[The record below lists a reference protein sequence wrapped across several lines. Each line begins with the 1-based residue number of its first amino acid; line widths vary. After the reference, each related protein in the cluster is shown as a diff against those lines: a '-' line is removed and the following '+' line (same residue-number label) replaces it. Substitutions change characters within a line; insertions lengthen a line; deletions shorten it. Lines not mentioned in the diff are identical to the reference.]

1 MTTLS
6 LNIDARGAQKGAKD
20 FKRATDQVKTSAMQ
34 ADSAVEQMGTSVAKT
49 GRGMSGRT
57 TFIFQNT
64 ANQLGDIAVQASMG
78 TNMFRV
84 LGMQLPQIAGGFA
97 LLGGSLGVVAPILG
111 VIAAI
116 GFPILATMTSFGRS
130 AGDAAEELNK
140 VKMALDDLRGFDK
153 ILEAQLVAPIDKAHA
168 AAQRLIDILRRKAFE
183 EVRTGLSKS
192 LSDFFKP
199 FQDRADK
206 LNTSLE
212 RTQENLNKIRNKSN
226 FEDRSL
232 QEVKAINQKLEQ
244 IEELTAKIRTNEQII
259 KQVTDAFRDSST
271 AQGLADNLLKAR
283 MNIAKML
290 PDASQT
296 LYFFDGIMESSG
308 LTELILARTRDTQI
322 RITKEAKEEAAA
334 RDKIVKRNRENFQV
348 EASVAVQEQR
358 IAELRAD
365 FAKKQAELNKK
376 EPLKKTT
383 NQIKQLTPEIK
394 NLKAAIDMIGQSF
407 ERSFMSA
414 VTGTAS
420 VKDAFRTMAATIISE
435 LFRIFV
441 VKQITGFVTNL
452 ATSALVGP
460 PQGPTLSGE
469 PLPIYEGGGYTGN
482 APRTGGLDG
491 RGGFMAM
498 LHPNETVI
506 DHSRGN
512 SGGEVVVNQTINVTT
527 GVQQTVRTEIQ
538 TLLPQIAE
546 ASKAAVLDAR
556 RRGGSFANAF

>member
-34 ADSAVEQMGTSVAKT
+34 ADSAVEQMGTSVART
-49 GRGMSGRT
+49 SRGMSGRT

-140 VKMALDDLRGFDK
+140 VKEALDDLSGFNKLLENNLVVPLDEASEAATRLMHQLRRQAFEQVMRGMADPLQNMLNPFFDEINK
-153 ILEAQLVAPIDKAHA
+153 LEPRLQKTKERINDLFDVSEGERLQTKLIKQKMDQVEDMEKTLGISRTIVNEVMGALEA
-168 AAQRLIDILRRKAFE
+168 
-183 EVRTGLSKS
+183 
-192 LSDFFKP
+192 
-199 FQDRADK
+199 
-206 LNTSLE
+206 
-212 RTQENLNKIRNKSN
+212 SN
-226 FEDRSL
+226 S
-232 QEVKAINQKLEQ
+232 AI
-244 IEELTAKIRTNEQII
+244 
-259 KQVTDAFRDSST
+259 
-271 AQGLADNLLKAR
+271 GLAENLLKAR
-283 MNIAKML
+283 NNLADMGLEGGDLI
-290 PDASQT
+290 QT
-296 LYFFDGIMESSG
+296 FDQILDSTG
-308 LTELILARTRDTQI
+308 LHNLILQKQQRLQVK
-322 RITKEAKEEAAA
+322 ITKEAKEEAAA
-334 RDKIVKRNRENFQV
+334 RDRIVKRNRENFMV

-358 IAELRAD
+358 IAELRAA
-365 FAKKQAELNKK
+365 FAKKQQELNKQ

-394 NLKAAIDMIGQSF
+394 NLKTAVDMIGSSF

-420 VKDAFRTMAATIISE
+420 VKDAFRSMAANIIAE

-441 VKQITGFVTNL
+441 VKQITGFITNL
-452 ATSALVGP
+452 ATSALVGA
-460 PQGPTLSGE
+460 PQGPTLSGA
-469 PLPIYEGGGYTGN
+469 PLPRFEGGGYTGN

-498 LHPNETVI
+498 LHPNETVV

-512 SGGEVVVNQTINVTT
+512 SGGEVVINQNINVTT
-527 GVQQTVRTEIQ
+527 GVQQTVRNEIQ
-538 TLLPQIAE
+538 TMLPQIAE
-546 ASKAAVLDAR
+546 VSKAAVLDAR

>member
-34 ADSAVEQMGTSVAKT
+34 ADSAVDQMGTSVAQA
-49 GRGMSGRT
+49 GRQMSGRSI
-57 TFIFQNT
+57 FIFQNT
-64 ANQLGDIAVQASMG
+64 ANQLGDIFVQASMG
-78 TNMFRV
+78 TNIFRV
-84 LGMQLPQIAGGFA
+84 LGLQVPQIAGGFA
-97 LLGGSLGVVAPILG
+97 LLGGSLGVVAPLLG

-116 GFPILATMTSFGRS
+116 GFPILATMTSFGKS
-130 AGDAAEELNK
+130 AGDSAEELDK
-140 VKMALDDLRGFDK
+140 VKQALDNLSGFDK
-153 ILEAQLVAPIDKAHA
+153 MLENNLVAPIDKASEA
-168 AAQRLIDILRRKAFE
+168 ANRLMHRLRRQAFE
-183 EVRTGLSKS
+183 ELLKGIGKPLQEMLNPFFDRVNELEPKIKTTRNAINSLFDVPEGQRMNTDRIKRLMDDLDDLEKRLGTSKTITDEVMNALRDSNSAIGL
-192 LSDFFKP
+192 
-199 FQDRADK
+199 A
-206 LNTSLE
+206 
-212 RTQENLNKIRNKSN
+212 ENLLN
-226 FEDRSL
+226 
-232 QEVKAINQKLEQ
+232 A
-244 IEELTAKIRTNEQII
+244 
-259 KQVTDAFRDSST
+259 RDN
-271 AQGLADNLLKAR
+271 LADMGIEGSDLIK
-283 MNIAKML
+283 
-290 PDASQT
+290 T
-296 LYFFDGIMESSG
+296 FDKILDSTGVQN
-308 LTELILARTRDTQI
+308 LILQKQERLQI
-322 RITKEAKEEAAA
+322 NITKKAKEEADA
-334 RDKIVKRNRENFQV
+334 RDRIVKRNRENFMV

-358 IAELRAD
+358 IAELRAA

-394 NLKAAIDMIGQSF
+394 NLKTAVDMIGSSF

-420 VKDAFRTMAATIISE
+420 VKDAFRTMAATIIAE

-441 VKQITGFVTNL
+441 VKQITGFITNL
-452 ATSALVGP
+452 ATSALVGA
-460 PQGPTLSGE
+460 PQGPTLSGA
-469 PLPIYEGGGYTGN
+469 PLPRFEGGGYTGN

>member
-1 MTTLS
+1 
-6 LNIDARGAQKGAKD
+6 
-20 FKRATDQVKTSAMQ
+20 MQ
-34 ADSAVEQMGTSVAKT
+34 ADSAVDQMGASVARSGKS
-49 GRGMSGRT
+49 MSGRNS
-57 TFIFQNT
+57 FIFQNT

-78 TNMFRV
+78 TNIFRV

-97 LLGGSLGVVAPILG
+97 LLGGAVGIVAPLLG

-116 GFPILATMTSFGRS
+116 GFPILAVMTSFGQS
-130 AGDAAEELNK
+130 SGKAAEELDK
-140 VKMALDDLRGFDK
+140 VSSAINDLKGLDK
-153 ILEAQLVAPIDKAHA
+153 IINTSITAPINDA
-168 AAQRLIDILRRKAFE
+168 ADATQRLIDRLRRQKFE
-183 EVRTGLSKS
+183 VVRGGVIEGFSKS
-192 LSDFFKP
+192 LEPFKDQVKDVQSDINSLLFTIGRMEQIKFENRTVAIVKELVS
-199 FQDRADK
+199 QKDQVEQ
-206 LNTSLE
+206 LNLQLQESQQVVDAVMNAISDSTNARSLA
-212 RTQENLNKIRNKSN
+212 ENLLAAR
-226 FEDRSL
+226 D
-232 QEVKAINQKLEQ
+232 AIENMG
-244 IEELTAKIRTNEQII
+244 
-259 KQVTDAFRDSST
+259 VDS
-271 AQGLADNLLKAR
+271 AELLK
-283 MNIAKML
+283 NF
-290 PDASQT
+290 DAV
-296 LYFFDGIMESSG
+296 LESSG
-308 LTELILARTRDTQI
+308 LQNLLLEKQERLQI
-322 RITKEAKEEAAA
+322 RITKQAKEQA
-334 RDKIVKRNRENFQV
+334 RIRDEIVKRNRQNFQV

-358 IAELRAD
+358 IAELRKQFSD
-365 FAKKQAELNKK
+365 KQAELNKK

-394 NLKAAIDMIGQSF
+394 NLKTAVDMIGTSF

-420 VKDAFRTMAATIISE
+420 VKDAFRSMAANIIAE

-441 VKQITGFVTNL
+441 VKQITGFITNL
-452 ATSALVGP
+452 ATSALVGA
-460 PQGPTLSGE
+460 PQGPTLSGA

-506 DHSRGN
+506 DHSKGN

>member
-34 ADSAVEQMGTSVAKT
+34 ADSAVEQMGTSVART
-49 GRGMSGRT
+49 SRGMSGRT

-116 GFPILATMTSFGRS
+116 GFPILAAMTSFGKS
-130 AGDAAEELNK
+130 AGDAAEELDK
-140 VKMALDDLRGFDK
+140 VSDALNDLSGFDK
-153 ILEAQLVAPIDKAHA
+153 ILANNLVEPIDKASE
-168 AAQRLIDILRRKAFE
+168 AAQRLIETLRRQAFE
-183 EVRTGLSKS
+183 EVLRGMADPLQKMLDPFFDRMNEVEPQIEKTRNAINSLFIVPEGQRMDTDRIKRLMGDLDDLEKSLGISKTITDEVMGALEASNSAIGLAENLLNARNNLADMGIEGTDLIKTFDQILDSTGLH
-192 LSDFFKP
+192 
-199 FQDRADK
+199 
-206 LNTSLE
+206 N
-212 RTQENLNKIRNKSN
+212 
-226 FEDRSL
+226 
-232 QEVKAINQKLEQ
+232 
-244 IEELTAKIRTNEQII
+244 
-259 KQVTDAFRDSST
+259 
-271 AQGLADNLLKAR
+271 
-283 MNIAKML
+283 
-290 PDASQT
+290 
-296 LYFFDGIMESSG
+296 
-308 LTELILARTRDTQI
+308 LILQKQQRLQI

-334 RDKIVKRNRENFQV
+334 RDKIVKRNRENFMV

-358 IAELRAD
+358 IAELRAA
-365 FAKKQAELNKK
+365 FAKKQQELDKK
-376 EPLKKTT
+376 EPLKKTR

-394 NLKAAIDMIGQSF
+394 NLKTAVDMIGSSF

-420 VKDAFRTMAATIISE
+420 IKDAFRSMASTIIAE

-441 VKQITGFVTNL
+441 VKQITGFITNL
-452 ATSALVGP
+452 ATSALVGA
-460 PQGPTLSGE
+460 PQGPTLSGA
-469 PLPIYEGGGYTGN
+469 PLPRFDGGGYTGN
-482 APRTGGLDG
+482 GPRTGGLDG

-498 LHPNETVI
+498 LHPNETVV

-527 GVQQTVRTEIQ
+527 GVQQTVRNEIQ

>member
-1 MTTLS
+1 
-6 LNIDARGAQKGAKD
+6 
-20 FKRATDQVKTSAMQ
+20 
-34 ADSAVEQMGTSVAKT
+34 MGTSVAKT

-78 TNMFRV
+78 SNMFRV

-116 GFPILATMTSFGRS
+116 GFPILATMTSFGKS

-140 VKMALDDLRGFDK
+140 VKAALDDLQGYDK
-153 ILEAQLVAPIDKAHA
+153 LLEAQLVAPIDKAHER
-168 AAQRLIDILRRKAFE
+168 AQQLIDILRRKAFE
-183 EVRTGLSKS
+183 EARGGLIKS
-192 LSDFFKP
+192 LSELLQP
-199 FQDRADK
+199 FQDKADK
-206 LNTSLE
+206 FNRSLE
-212 RTQENLNKIRNKSN
+212 RTQENLNKIRNQSS

-232 QEVKAINQKLEQ
+232 EEVRLINLKLDQ
-244 IEELTAKIRTNEQII
+244 IEELTHKIRTNEQII
-259 KQVTDAFRDSST
+259 KQVTDAFRDSGS
-271 AQGLADNLLKAR
+271 AQDLADNLLKAR
-283 MNIAKML
+283 LNIAKIVPEAEL
-290 PDASQT
+290 FENA
-296 LYFFDGIMESSG
+296 FDEIMQSSG

-322 RITKEAKEEAAA
+322 RITKETKEEAAA
-334 RDKIVKRNRENFQV
+334 RDRIVKRNRENFQV
-348 EASVAVQEQR
+348 EASVAVQEQK
-358 IAELRAD
+358 IAELRAA
-365 FAKKQAELNKK
+365 FAKKQQELNKQ
-376 EPLKKTT
+376 EPLKKTRT
-383 NQIKQLTPEIK
+383 QIKQLAPEIK
-394 NLKAAIDMIGQSF
+394 NLKTAVDMIGSSF

-420 VKDAFRTMAATIISE
+420 VKDAFRSMAANIIAE

-441 VKQITGFVTNL
+441 VKQITGFITNL
-452 ATSALVGP
+452 ATSAFVGA
-460 PQGPTLSGE
+460 PQGPTLSGA
-469 PLPIYEGGGYTGN
+469 PLPAYEGGGYTGSGS
-482 APRTGGLDG
+482 RTGGLDG

-506 DHSRGN
+506 DHTRGN

-527 GVQQTVRTEIQ
+527 GVQQTVRNEIQ

>member
-49 GRGMSGRT
+49 GRGLSGRQ

-116 GFPILATMTSFGRS
+116 GFPILATMTSFGNS
-130 AGDAAEELNK
+130 AGKAAEELDR
-140 VKMALDDLRGFDK
+140 VKEAVQEMKGLDK
-153 ILEAQLVAPIDKAHA
+153 IIKNNLIIPIGEADEK
-168 AAQRLIDILRRKAFE
+168 AQRLIHTLRRQAFE
-183 EVRTGLSKS
+183 EVARGLTSSIQDMLNPFFDDIDKIEPRLKKARERVNSLFDVPEGQELQTKLIARYFERMDDMEATLKVSK
-192 LSDFFKP
+192 DIT
-199 FQDRADK
+199 
-206 LNTSLE
+206 NTVMDALE
-212 RTQENLNKIRNKSN
+212 ASN
-226 FEDRSL
+226 SALD
-232 QEVKAINQKLEQ
+232 
-244 IEELTAKIRTNEQII
+244 
-259 KQVTDAFRDSST
+259 
-271 AQGLADNLLKAR
+271 LADNLLAAR
-283 MNIAKML
+283 N
-290 PDASQT
+290 T
-296 LYFFDGIMESSG
+296 LADMGLESHEVVRQFDSILKLSG
-308 LTELILARTRDTQI
+308 LNDLILSRTADTQI
-322 RITKEAKEEAAA
+322 RITREAKEEAAA
-334 RDKIVKRNRENFQV
+334 RDKIVKRNRENFMV

-358 IAELRAD
+358 IAELRAA
-365 FAKKQAELNKK
+365 FAKKQQELDKK
-376 EPLKKTT
+376 EPLKKTRS
-383 NQIKQLTPEIK
+383 QIKQLTPEIK
-394 NLKAAIDMIGQSF
+394 NLKTAVDMIGSSF

-420 VKDAFRTMAATIISE
+420 IKDAFRSMASTIIAE

-441 VKQITGFVTNL
+441 VKQITGFITNL
-452 ATSALVGP
+452 ATSALVGA
-460 PQGPTLSGE
+460 PQGPTLSGA
-469 PLPIYEGGGYTGN
+469 PLPRFDGGGYTGN
-482 APRTGGLDG
+482 GPRTGGLDG

-498 LHPNETVI
+498 LHPNETVV

-512 SGGEVVVNQTINVTT
+512 SGGEVVINQNINVTT
-527 GVQQTVRTEIQ
+527 GVQQTVRNEIQ
-538 TLLPQIAE
+538 SMLPQIAE
-546 ASKAAVLDAR
+546 VSKAAVLDAR